1 MSNTMKKRLQGA
13 TIVLLTAS
21 SITLYCLIYYVWKTD
36 LPFRFT
42 YFLPSILACL
52 WWGRKGLPLLAGMG
66 VVFFLLIAYSPVD
79 TAVWNEVVGAIVIIG
94 VTVVIAELTERRNR
108 FIDSLEDRVEE
119 RTGELSDRNRE
130 LETYGHTISHDL
142 LAPVTIIKGYALVA
156 RENLKDGNDEAAGE
170 SLEKIVEAANRMTTL
185 TTSLLEYALAGSAEG
200 SVERVDPARVLKEAL
215 EEAGAFAREEG
226 GRVIIASD
234 LPAIMVDP
242 LKLRQ
247 VFANLTG
254 NSIKYRS
261 RQRPLIIEIGYTWGD
276 QKMTFFVRDNG
287 EGMEPDAAQEIFEP
301 FKRISRDASP
311 GAGIGLATVR
321 RAVEGWGGRVWAEST
336 PGKGSTFYFTAP
348 AADPGT
354 GPPGR

>member
-1 MSNTMKKRLQGA
+1 MKKRLQGA
-13 TIVLLTAS
+13 TIVLLTAF
-21 SITLYCLIYYVWKTD
+21 SITLYYLIYYVWKSD

-52 WWGRKGLPLLAGMG
+52 WWGRKGLPLLVGMG
-66 VVFFLLIAYSPVD
+66 VVFFPLIAYSPMNTPIWD
-79 TAVWNEVVGAIVIIG
+79 DVVGALIIMGVSVI
-94 VTVVIAELTERRNR
+94 IAELTERRNR
-108 FIDSLEDRVEE
+108 VIDSLEERVLE

-142 LAPVTIIKGYALVA
+142 LGPVTIIKGYASVA
-156 RENLKDGNDEAAGE
+156 QENLKEGNAEATEE
-170 SLEKIVEAANRMTTL
+170 SLKKIVEGANRMTTL
-185 TTSLLEYALAGSAEG
+185 TTSLLEYALAGSKEG

-215 EEAGAFAREEG
+215 EEASVFAQDEG

-242 LKLRQ
+242 LRLRQ

-276 QKMTFFVRDNG
+276 KQIIFFVRDNG
-287 EGMEPDAAQEIFEP
+287 EGMEPGAEQEIFEP

-354 GPPGR
+354 RPLGR